1 MENNPVTKP
10 AITSRGLG
18 RPRLRTA
25 PETLDAAFGDAS
37 MVNNPATTTV
47 CARDTCAVRFR
58 VAPCPAL
65 LPYQRQWLRSDVFA
79 GLAAGAVVIPQ
90 AMAYAT
96 VANMPVQF
104 GLYSCMLP
112 MIVYAF
118 IGGSRSVSVSTTST
132 VATLTASTM
141 LGAGVLA
148 GSSGAPSELMML
160 TLLVGVI
167 LLIARVLRL
176 GSVVEN
182 INEAT
187 LIGLK
192 AGVGLTIAAGQLPK
206 LLGVAPDPNH
216 EGFFR
221 VLASALRQLGHTH
234 LLTVA
239 LSLASIGL
247 LWFIGRAYPRVPGPL
262 VVAALGIAGAAFGGL
277 TTLGVKLIPTVPEGL
292 PLPALPALD
301 HVGQLL
307 PGALAIA
314 MMAFLETVSAA
325 RGIRR
330 REDPQ
335 IEPDRELSA
344 LGLAAVV
351 GAFFHALPPSGG
363 FSQSQ
368 VNTRAGARSQISG
381 LVTAALAIV
390 VALLLAPVLSKLPEA
405 TLGAMVLVP
414 VLGLVDVRALHE
426 FWMFSRREFTLA
438 VIVMVFALTVGLLP
452 AVAVGV
458 LLTLYGVLHNANQPH
473 VVQIVDRDGITTDG
487 PEGELALPADPL
499 VLRPQVAL
507 YTANLRAN
515 TRTIRTLTL
524 SADPQPK
531 TLVVDLSRQLDISST
546 ILDGLRDLD
555 ADLAAAGVRV
565 MFAAMPVSA
574 LTLARRWPWWQD
586 LEREGR
592 YREA

>member
-1 MENNPVTKP
+1 
-10 AITSRGLG
+10 
-18 RPRLRTA
+18 
-25 PETLDAAFGDAS
+25 
-37 MVNNPATTTV
+37 MVHNPATATV
-47 CARDTCAVRFR
+47 YAGHTCAVRFR
-58 VAPCPAL
+58 VAPSPAL

-96 VANMPVQF
+96 VANMPVEF

-118 IGGSRSVSVSTTST
+118 TGGSRSVSVSTTST

-148 GSSGAPSELMML
+148 GSSGAPSDLMTL

-167 LLIARVLRL
+167 LLVARVLRL

-206 LLGVAPDPNH
+206 LLGVTPDPNH

-221 VLASALRQLGHTH
+221 VLASALRQLGHAH
-234 LLTVA
+234 LMTVV

-247 LWFIGRAYPRVPGPL
+247 LWFIGRAYPKVPGPL
-262 VVAALGIAGAAFGGL
+262 VVAGLGIAGASFGGL
-277 TTLGVKLIPTVPEGL
+277 SALGVKLIPAVPEGL
-292 PLPALPALD
+292 PVPGWPAFD
-301 HVGQLL
+301 HVGHLF

-330 REDPQ
+330 REDAQ

-344 LGLAAVV
+344 LGLAAVA

-368 VNTRAGARSQISG
+368 VNTRSGARSQVSG
-381 LVTAALAIV
+381 LVTAALAVV

-414 VLGLVDVRALHE
+414 VLGLIEVRALRQL
-426 FWMFSRREFTLA
+426 WTFSRREFTLA
-438 VIVMVFALTVGLLP
+438 ILVMTVALTVGLLP

-458 LLTLYGVLHNANQPH
+458 LLTLYAVLHNANQPH
-473 VVQIVDRDGITTDG
+473 VVQVVDHHGISTDG
-487 PEGELALPADPL
+487 PEGELVHPADPL
-499 VLRPQVAL
+499 VLRTQVAL

-515 TRTIRTLTL
+515 TKMMRVMAL
-524 SADPQPK
+524 STDPPPK
-531 TLVVDLSRQLDISST
+531 TLVVDLSRQLSISTT

-565 MFAAMPVSA
+565 EFAAMPATA
-574 LTLARRWPWWQD
+574 LALARRWPWWQD
-586 LEREGR
+586 VEREGR
-592 YREA
+592 YRQV

>member
-1 MENNPVTKP
+1 ML
-10 AITSRGLG
+10 S
-18 RPRLRTA
+18 
-25 PETLDAAFGDAS
+25 
-37 MVNNPATTTV
+37 
-47 CARDTCAVRFR
+47 
-58 VAPCPAL
+58 PAL
-65 LPYQRQWLRSDVFA
+65 VPYQRQWLRGDVFA

-96 VANMPVQF
+96 VANMPVEF

-112 MIVYAF
+112 MVVYAF
-118 IGGSRSVSVSTTST
+118 MGGSRSVSVSTTST

-148 GSSGAPSELMML
+148 GSSHAPSELMTL

-167 LLIARVLRL
+167 LLVARVVRL

-206 LLGVAPDPNH
+206 LLGVTPDPNH

-221 VLASALRQLGHTH
+221 VLASALRQLGHAH
-234 LLTVA
+234 LMTVV

-247 LWFIGRAYPRVPGPL
+247 LWFIGRAYPKVPGPL
-262 VVAALGIAGAAFGGL
+262 VVAGVGIAGAAFGGL
-277 TTLGVKLIPTVPEGL
+277 NALGVKLIPAVPEGL
-292 PLPALPALD
+292 PVPGLPSFD
-301 HVGQLL
+301 QIGHLL

-330 REDPQ
+330 REDAQ

-344 LGLAAVV
+344 LGLAAVA

-368 VNTRAGARSQISG
+368 VNTRAGARSQVSG
-381 LVTAALAIV
+381 LVTAALAVV

-414 VLGLVDVRALHE
+414 VLGLIEVRALKAL
-426 FWMFSRREFTLA
+426 WTFSRREFTLA
-438 VIVMVFALTVGLLP
+438 ILVMTVALTVGLLP

-458 LLTLYGVLHNANQPH
+458 LLTLYAVLHNANQPH
-473 VVQIVDRDGITTDG
+473 VVQVGDHDGISADG
-487 PEGELALPADPL
+487 PESELVQPADPL

-515 TRTIRTLTL
+515 TATIRVMAL
-524 SADPQPK
+524 SADPPPK
-531 TLVVDLSRQLDISST
+531 TLVVDLSRQLTISTT

-565 MFAAMPVSA
+565 EFTAMPPAA
-574 LTLARRWPWWQD
+574 LALARRWPWWQD
-586 LEREGR
+586 VEREQR
-592 YREA
+592 YRQV

>member
-1 MENNPVTKP
+1 M
-10 AITSRGLG
+10 GD
-18 RPRLRTA
+18 TA
-25 PETLDAAFGDAS
+25 
-37 MVNNPATTTV
+37 N
-47 CARDTCAVRFR
+47 VR
-58 VAPCPAL
+58 APGI
-65 LPYQRQWLRSDVFA
+65 LPYQRVWLRADVFA
-79 GLAAGAVVIPQ
+79 GMAAGAVVIPQ

-112 MIVYAF
+112 MVVYAF
-118 IGGSRSVSVSTTST
+118 IGGSRSVSISTTST

-148 GSSGAPSELMML
+148 GSSGAPAELITL
-160 TLLVGVI
+160 TLLVGAI
-167 LLIARVLRL
+167 LLIARMLRL

-206 LLGVAPDPNH
+206 LLGVASDPHH

-221 VLASALRQLGHTH
+221 VLASALRQLGHINAM
-234 LLTVA
+234 TVV

-247 LWFIGRAYPRVPGPL
+247 LWFIGRAYPKVPGPL
-262 VVAALGIAGAAFGGL
+262 VVAAFGIAGSTFGGL
-277 TTLGVKLIPTVPEGL
+277 TNMGVKLIPAVPEGL
-292 PLPALPALD
+292 PVPDLPTFA
-301 HVGQLL
+301 HTGHLL

-330 REDPQ
+330 REDAQ
-335 IEPDRELSA
+335 IDPDRELGA
-344 LGLAAVV
+344 LGLAAVA

-368 VNTRAGARSQISG
+368 VNTRAGARSQVAG
-381 LVTAALAIV
+381 LVTASLAVV

-414 VLGLVDVRALHE
+414 VLGLVEIGALRQLWR
-426 FWMFSRREFTLA
+426 FNRREFALA
-438 VIVMVFALTVGLLP
+438 VIVMTFALTVGLLP

-458 LLTLYGVLHNANQPH
+458 LLTLYSVLHNANRPH
-473 VVQIVDRDGITTDG
+473 VVQIVNRDGVSTDG
-487 PEGELALPADPL
+487 PEGELAEPADPL

-515 TRTIRTLTL
+515 TTMMRAIAL
-524 SADPQPK
+524 SSDPRPK
-531 TLVVDLSRQLDISST
+531 TLVVDLSRQLEVSST

-565 MFAAMPVSA
+565 EFAAMPESA
-574 LTLARRWPWWQD
+574 RAIASRWPWWQD
-586 LEREGR
+586 VERGGR
-592 YREA
+592 YRPS